1 MKRFLTLMLA
11 TLLAL
16 LIIRPTLAQA
26 PTPVPGSPEALV
38 TAAILDVMKAGQAL
52 GNIGEDNYAPPEAID
67 RLEAAIGAAK
77 SVVTGL
83 GLTGCYE
90 AYGHVLTAGLDML
103 ALSVDTMRAGDD
115 AATKSFVGTGVY
127 LLTSAAPL
135 VLSRSGCAPVTSNMA
150 GSRSVG

>member
-16 LIIRPTLAQA
+16 LIARPTLAQA

-38 TAAILDVMKAGQAL
+38 AAAILDVMKAGQAL
-52 GNIGEDNYAPPEAID
+52 GNVGEDNLTDPAAID
-67 RLEAAIGAAK
+67 RLEAAIGAAQ

-83 GLTGCYE
+83 GLIGCYE

-103 ALSVDTMRAGDD
+103 ALSVDTMRIGDD
-115 AATKSFVGTGVY
+115 AATKTFVGTGVY
-127 LLTSAAPL
+127 LLTSMAPL
-135 VLSRSGCAPVTSNMA
+135 VLSRSGCAPVTSLMA
-150 GSRSVG
+150 RSI